1 MGVDQAGEQGG
12 APAVHD
18 PGAGR
23 VGADQRPVDHHG
35 PRLPQALTV
44 EDADV
49 GQGRGGARGH
59 TGAPSGWAFGGCA
72 GLALSASQ
80 ETKLF
85 TETLTRP
92 RALRPRP
99 VPLYRSHDLR
109 PGPPGPGRRAERP
122 AAPPP
127 RRRPDAGDP
136 PGDPGRAGRHE
147 PGGAEL
153 RADRGPRRCRQGLA
167 LPPLEHPGRTAPRSP
182 HRPRLRLRRPPAPAP
197 YRIAAH
203 RPRPAARR
211 LRRRPG
217 PPARPRPAP
226 TARPAR
232 PPPRAVRG
240 GVPAG
245 RPAPQGDPAGR
256 PGRCRRAGRG
266 RSRGPRRPDRRHPA
280 PPGDR
285 GPHGAGHGPAG
296 RGGGARRRGA
306 DAALHGRGRGNVPGP
321 EERSTMGA

>member
-182 HRPRLRLRRPPAPAP
+182 HRPRLRLRRPPPQPRTGSLRTDLVRLLGAFADALDRPHGRALRP
-197 YRIAAH
+197 LLAQRARHPELYAEVYRRVVLPHKEILLGVLGAAVE
-203 RPRPAARR
+203 RGEAGPGALGVRTAA
-211 LRRRPG
+211 
-217 PPARPRPAP
+217 
-226 TARPAR
+226 TAA
-232 PPPRAVRG
+232 PPR
-240 GVPAG
+240 
-245 RPAPQGDPAGR
+245 
-256 PGRCRRAGRG
+256 
-266 RSRGPRRPDRRHPA
+266 
-280 PPGDR
+280 DR
-285 GPHGAGHGPAG
+285 GPHGARHGPAG